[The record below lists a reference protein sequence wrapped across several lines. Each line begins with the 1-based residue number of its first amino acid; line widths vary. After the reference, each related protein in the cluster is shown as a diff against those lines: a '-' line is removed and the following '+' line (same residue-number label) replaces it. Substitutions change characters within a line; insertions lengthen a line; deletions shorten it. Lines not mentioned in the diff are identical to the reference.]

1 MSCIYRMCCMNAEKQ
16 TPQHL
21 TVRNLPRQLSLAL
34 IEEKRRR
41 SLSLN
46 QTVIELLSQ
55 SLGLGSIRRSN
66 GLAQLAGTWTEEEQ
80 RRFEAAI
87 VVTEQIDEELWR

>member
-1 MSCIYRMCCMNAEKQ
+1 MNADEQ
-16 TPQHL
+16 TPHHL

-34 IEEKRRR
+34 IEERRRR

-55 SLGLGSIRRSN
+55 SLGLGASRRSN
-66 GLAQLAGTWTEEEQ
+66 GLAQLAGTWSAEEQ
-80 RRFEAAI
+80 ERFEAAI
-87 VVTEQIDEELWR
+87 AVTEQIDEELWR

>member
-1 MSCIYRMCCMNAEKQ
+1 MCCMNADKQ

-21 TVRNLPRQLSLAL
+21 TVRNLPRQLS
-34 IEEKRRR
+34 
-41 SLSLN
+41 
-46 QTVIELLSQ
+46 
-55 SLGLGSIRRSN
+55 
-66 GLAQLAGTWTEEEQ
+66 LAQLAGTWTEEEQ